1 MLIFCS
7 PLSLSEFHTLCV
19 MGHHKC
25 CMWMGQ
31 QGMGNIVYVSSAHT
45 YSPLSRWMSLIKHPF
60 KDKIIKSF
68 EKWQQSIKSS
78 TVGKSNYASMLFWRK
93 GKQCGIFLEFPF
105 PLFPRLFILS
115 SEFPEETEA
124 TRGCSFFPYPIVII
138 IYEKNLGCPVQRTL
152 RMDTRVSCS
161 SSP

>member
-1 MLIFCS
+1 MLRGLDIVFWCMKLKRIIDQEETEQKVAWDTACS
-7 PLSLSEFHTLCV
+7 
-19 MGHHKC
+19 
-25 CMWMGQ
+25 W
-31 QGMGNIVYVSSAHT
+31 
-45 YSPLSRWMSLIKHPF
+45 
-60 KDKIIKSF
+60 
-68 EKWQQSIKSS
+68 KSS

-152 RMDTRVSCS
+152 RTDTRVSCS

>member
-78 TVGKSNYASMLFWRK
+78 TGFLLSMESGLIIQVTSPWNLLFC
-93 GKQCGIFLEFPF
+93 QHN
-105 PLFPRLFILS
+105 FILDKKARSKDQTEFYALWLIGWEINHPS
-115 SEFPEETEA
+115 SCKSPNQK
-124 TRGCSFFPYPIVII
+124 YKLII
-138 IYEKNLGCPVQRTL
+138 QKEG
-152 RMDTRVSCS
+152 
-161 SSP
+161 